1 MGCCGSCGGQD
12 SNQAKP
18 QDKEQN
24 KGQEQKPVA
33 GQTKGT
39 GTAQK

>member
-18 QDKEQN
+18 PVKDET
-24 KGQEQKPVA
+24 KGQEQKPA
-33 GQTKGT
+33 ASEEKGQ
-39 GTAQK
+39 AQK